1 MLWLLLLI
9 VTMKI
14 SKQQVLSQE
23 ETTWGKVG
31 FTSLLHMWVC
41 CSWQQGW
48 NVVGNN
54 GKGGNED
61 DDGGLERCIIVWD
74 SSTKFKA
81 MAAEKAEEGVKGVT
95 ISLGFETT

>member
-1 MLWLLLLI
+1 
-9 VTMKI
+9 MKI

-41 CSWQQGW
+41 CDWRQGW

-54 GKGGNED
+54 GRRGDED
-61 DDGGLERCIIVWD
+61 DDGGLERCIIVWV
-74 SSTKFKA
+74 SSTKFRA
-81 MAAEKAEEGVKGVT
+81 ITIEKVEEEGVKG
-95 ISLGFETT
+95 GNH